1 MIRSRHKARPSN
13 TSESF
18 MRRRTW
24 HTCQP
29 IDLHSLARQWFIGA
43 KRIELQKLARE
54 LGISRA
60 TAYRWAGSAEQLVG
74 HVLASL
80 VDDTFQQILRRT
92 TSTGSQRV
100 LEVLERGMDNARR
113 FRPLRQFLAKDA
125 QLGLKIVASNHS
137 PVQERTIANLQQ
149 LLEEE
154 VERGHMTLPVE
165 PAVMAYAL
173 TRIVESFLYADLI
186 TGATPDLEN
195 ASKIL
200 RLMLRQDS

>member
-1 MIRSRHKARPSN
+1 M
-13 TSESF
+13 
-18 MRRRTW
+18 
-24 HTCQP
+24 
-29 IDLHSLARQWFIGA
+29 DLHSLARQWFIGA
-43 KRIELQKLARE
+43 KRIELQKLAVE

-74 HVLASL
+74 HVLASI
-80 VDDTFQQILRRT
+80 VDDTFKQIAQRT
-92 TSTGSQRV
+92 TKTGSDRV
-100 LEVLERGMDNARR
+100 LEVLERGMHYAHG

-125 QLGLKIVASNHS
+125 QLGLKIVASRHS
-137 PVQERTIANLQQ
+137 PVQERTIANLRQ

-154 VERGHMTLPVE
+154 VAAGHMILPVE

-195 ASKIL
+195 ASNIL
-200 RLMLRQDS
+200 QLMLRQDA

>member
-1 MIRSRHKARPSN
+1 MTRK
-13 TSESF
+13 
-18 MRRRTW
+18 TW

-43 KRIELQKLARE
+43 KRIELQKLAVE

-74 HVLASL
+74 QVLASL
-80 VDDTFQQILRRT
+80 VDDTFQQIVQRT
-92 TSTGSQRV
+92 TSTGSERV
-100 LEVLERGMDNARR
+100 LDVLERGMRYAHG
-113 FRPLRQFLAKDA
+113 FQPLRQFLAKDA
-125 QLGLKIVASNHS
+125 QLGLKIVASKHS

-154 VERGHMTLPVE
+154 VEGGYMALPVE

-195 ASKIL
+195 ASNIL
-200 RLMLRQDS
+200 KLMLRQDS

>member
-1 MIRSRHKARPSN
+1 MMP
-13 TSESF
+13 
-18 MRRRTW
+18 RTW

-29 IDLHSLARQWFIGA
+29 MDLHSLARQWFIGA
-43 KRIELQKLARE
+43 KRIELQKLAVE

-80 VDDTFQQILRRT
+80 VDDTFKQIAQRT
-92 TSTGSQRV
+92 TSNGSERV
-100 LEVLERGMDNARR
+100 LEVLEQGMRYAQD
-113 FRPLRQFLAKDA
+113 FEPLQKFLARDA
-125 QLGLKIVASNHS
+125 QLGLKIVASKHG

-154 VERGHMTLPVE
+154 IEAGNMTLPV
-165 PAVMAYAL
+165 AADVMAYAL

-186 TGATPDLEN
+186 TGATSDLDS
-195 ASKIL
+195 ASSIL
-200 RLMLRQDS
+200 RLMLRQDTHQENFHA